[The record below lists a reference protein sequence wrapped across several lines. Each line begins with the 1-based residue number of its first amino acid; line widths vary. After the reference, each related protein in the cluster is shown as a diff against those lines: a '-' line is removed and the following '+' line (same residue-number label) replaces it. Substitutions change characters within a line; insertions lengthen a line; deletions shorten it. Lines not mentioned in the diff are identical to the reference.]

1 MKKSILITVCAL
13 IAALCCFSFAACD
26 LLAGEKD
33 VSGNYKL
40 ESFTTKDGS
49 TYNVG
54 DSYDGETVSSE
65 GVTLKLEEYE
75 SGFVNN
81 DGKPVKFRKFT
92 LLSEI
97 GDGFHS
103 MGFFTRSGNS
113 LTFPS
118 LASDSYNGDNMGI
131 DSGEYKGKVIVNEIT
146 VVFPEGN
153 TLKSAVLKK
162 V

>member
-1 MKKSILITVCAL
+1 MKKSILIAVL
-13 IAALCCFSFAACD
+13 SVIVALCCFSFTACD

-54 DSYDGETVSSE
+54 ESYDGETVSSE
-65 GVTLKLEEYE
+65 DVTLKLEEYD

-97 GDGFHS
+97 GDGFYT

-118 LASDSYNGDNMGI
+118 LASGSEGGDNMGM
-131 DSGEYKGKVIVNEIT
+131 DSGECTGKVSGNAIT

>member
-92 LLSEI
+92 LLS
-97 GDGFHS
+97 
-103 MGFFTRSGNS
+103 
-113 LTFPS
+113 
-118 LASDSYNGDNMGI
+118 
-131 DSGEYKGKVIVNEIT
+131 
-146 VVFPEGN
+146 
-153 TLKSAVLKK
+153 
-162 V
+162 